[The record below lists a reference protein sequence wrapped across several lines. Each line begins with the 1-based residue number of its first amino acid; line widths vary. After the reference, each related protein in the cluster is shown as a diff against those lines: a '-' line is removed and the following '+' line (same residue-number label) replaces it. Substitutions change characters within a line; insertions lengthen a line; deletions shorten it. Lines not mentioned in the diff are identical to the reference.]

1 MGKINRKDQHRTI
14 NYRDPA
20 DWRLQDGDAR
30 LITRFRESLP
40 VVLTTNC
47 SSGGAKVHFCK
58 NIKWIQ

>member
-30 LITRFRESLP
+30 LITDYEIPGIIARGLDNKLQQRRCE
-40 VVLTTNC
+40 
-47 SSGGAKVHFCK
+47 GAFL
-58 NIKWIQ
+58 